1 MAPAPV
7 ITPAGGGGGQNAASS
22 SVKEGAARRASSH
35 PWSVRFKSIESLGKV
50 KQGLTHVG
58 LFALFITYTVIGGKV

>member
-7 ITPAGGGGGQNAASS
+7 ITPAGGGQNAASS